1 MYKSD
6 RIVVDMS
13 RFEMGSK
20 GKLSPF
26 KVLKAIQSM
35 VDEGRGAVSSTE
47 VIEAISQETH
57 GSSAT
62 VRRHLNVLCKEG
74 LLVRNGQAR
83 ATRYSLVQRVIESPS
98 AKYGPAQASV
108 QPDYWSPR
116 SIALA
121 RKLDK
126 PLASRTPVS
135 YQRDF
140 VDAYVP
146 NTSRLIP
153 QALADR
159 LVQAGRLRDQ
169 QPAGTYARKV
179 LEQLLIDL
187 SWSSSRLEGNQYS
200 LLATAELFKRGN
212 VDGDADAVMLM
223 NHKMAIEFMVD
234 TVPFQGLSSGLIKNL
249 HTALMQDLLEDVRAL
264 GTIRQKVVNI
274 SDTVYLPTQVPALLG
289 EMLEIILEKAR
300 LIKNPLESAFFL
312 WVNLAYLQPFEDGNK
327 RTSRLAANIPLM
339 LYNCAPLSF
348 QDVDPVDYAKAMIGV
363 YEFQDVSLAVDL
375 FCWTYERSMNKY
387 VVIMNSMGAP
397 NPLRVRYRQRLA
409 DAVTEVVHARKPAL
423 QVLREFGLTDENAPQ
438 FRDMLMDE
446 LQHLQEYNCARFR
459 LEMATV
465 QHWIEDGRP
474 I

>member
-1 MYKSD
+1 MI
-6 RIVVDMS
+6 RLPNVVS

-20 GKLSPF
+20 SKLSPF
-26 KVLKAIQSM
+26 KVLKAIQGM
-35 VDEGRGAVSSTE
+35 AEAGYGAVSSTD
-47 VIEAISQETH
+47 VIEAIVEGNQ

-62 VRRHLNVLCKEG
+62 VRRHLNALCEEG
-74 LLVRNGQAR
+74 LLVRYGRAR
-83 ATRYSLVQRVIESPS
+83 ATRYSLVQHVIESPS
-98 AKYGPAQASV
+98 AEYGPAEPRV
-108 QPDYWSPR
+108 QPQWSPQ
-116 SIALA
+116 SISLLH
-121 RKLDK
+121 KLNK
-126 PLASRTPVS
+126 PLAARNPVT

-146 NTSRLIP
+146 NTSCLIP
-153 QALADR
+153 RPLADR

-187 SWSSSRLEGNQYS
+187 SWASSRLEGNQYS
-200 LLATAELFKRGN
+200 LLATAELFRRGN

-223 NHKMAIEFMVD
+223 NHKMAIEFIVD

-348 QDVDPVDYAKAMIGV
+348 QDVDPLDYAKAMMGV
-363 YEFQDVSLAVDL
+363 YEFQDISLAVDL

-423 QVLREFGLTDENAPQ
+423 QVLREFGLTEENAPQ
-438 FRDMLMDE
+438 FKAILMDE
-446 LQHLQEYNCARFR
+446 LQHLQVYNCARFR
-459 LEMATV
+459 LDMSTV

-474 I
+474 S